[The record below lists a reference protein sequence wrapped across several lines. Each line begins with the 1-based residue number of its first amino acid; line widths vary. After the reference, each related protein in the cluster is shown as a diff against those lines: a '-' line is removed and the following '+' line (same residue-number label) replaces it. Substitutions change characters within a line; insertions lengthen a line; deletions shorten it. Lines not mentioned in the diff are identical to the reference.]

1 MIKEEVR
8 NSSRIVFTLDEN
20 GGRRSGIDRRQFSY
34 SIHLPERRCGQ
45 DRRSARI
52 DERTEKMPYGLRID
66 VEGSFLRV
74 TAKGT
79 RSFQTV
85 LAMSQDILAT
95 CAEKDL
101 KKVLI
106 DVRSLE
112 GRLGTIDAH
121 VIVDKYFPKI
131 RECGV
136 INRCAVVD
144 LKEFEHSYR
153 FFETLAVNR
162 GYLFRIFSGTDEA
175 VPWLKK

>member
-1 MIKEEVR
+1 M
-8 NSSRIVFTLDEN
+8 DEN
-20 GGRRSGIDRRQFSY
+20 TPETIFRLNGNRSRRSGIDRRQFSY
-34 SIHLPERRCGQ
+34 SIHIPERRCGQ
-45 DRRSARI
+45 ERRSARI

-74 TAKGT
+74 TATGT

-85 LAMSQDILAT
+85 LAISQDILAT

-121 VIVDKYFPKI
+121 VIVDKHFPKI

-153 FFETLAVNR
+153 FFETVAVNR
-162 GYLFRIFSGTDEA
+162 GYRFRIFSGTDQA